1 MTDVESIAR
10 LIDALS
16 PWLRSLVIVGGWAHR
31 LHRLAPGAQTPSYEP
46 LRTQDADIAFSTVAG
61 PTGDMAGALKRAG
74 FEEELV
80 GDHEPPVTS
89 YRLGKE
95 HNSFYA
101 EFLTPLVGSGTR
113 RDGTEDATVRQA
125 GVTAQ
130 KLRYLELLLMEP
142 ITVQLTSASSTSEQK
157 ALSARIANPVTFIAQ
172 KLLIRDK
179 RTPNKQAQD
188 VLYTHD
194 TLELFAGELAALQ
207 ALWRDRLKPSMPE
220 SVVKR
225 VEALSISQFAV
236 TDDAIRGAAR
246 IVPTRKLSAGMVR
259 AACQYGVR
267 EIFG

>member
-1 MTDVESIAR
+1 MNDVESIAR

-16 PWLRSLVIVGGWAHR
+16 PWQQSLVIVGGWAHR

-46 LRTQDADIAFSTVAG
+46 LRTQDADIAFSTDAG

-74 FEEELV
+74 FEEEVV
-80 GDHEPPVTS
+80 GEHRPPVTS

-95 HNSFYA
+95 HNGFYA
-101 EFLTPLVGSGTR
+101 EFLTPLIGSGMR
-113 RDGTEDATVRQA
+113 RDGTKDATVLIA

-142 ITVQLTSASSTSEQK
+142 ITVHLSTLGSTPEQR
-157 ALSARIANPVTFIAQ
+157 ALSTRIANPVTFIAQ

-179 RTPNKQAQD
+179 RKPNKQAQD
-188 VLYTHD
+188 VLYVHD
-194 TLELFAGELAALQ
+194 TLELFSGELAALKT
-207 ALWRDRLKPSMPE
+207 LWKDRLRPSMPE
-220 SVVKR
+220 SIVKS
-225 VEALSISQFAV
+225 VEALSRSQFAL

-246 IVPTRKLSAGMVR
+246 IVPTRKLSADTVR
-259 AACQYGVR
+259 AACQYGTG